1 MAAIPLDG
9 AAVAITG
16 AARGIGLRT
25 AEEFLRRGAR
35 VAIGDIDSA
44 AATEAAAGLRGEVH
58 AFPVDVS
65 RREAFASFLEGAEE
79 AVGPL
84 DVLVNNAG
92 VMPTGRFLEEPD
104 AVTATTIAVNLWGPI
119 WGMKLALPGMLER
132 GRGHVVNVAS
142 LMGKFYLPGI
152 ATYSGAKHGVVGL
165 SAAVRDE
172 LHGSGV
178 TVTTVL
184 PSAVET
190 ELISG
195 IKLPGALPRVKPE
208 DVAHAVVE
216 SCRKRQ
222 PEVSVPGWLGH
233 ATPVA
238 ELAPSRVVGLVRRLA
253 KHDRALDADAEARAA
268 YEARARRPSG
278 EDEG

>member
-1 MAAIPLDG
+1 MEAIELHG
-9 AAVAITG
+9 AGVAITG
-16 AARGIGLRT
+16 AARGIGLKT
-25 AEEFLRRGAR
+25 AETFLERGAR
-35 VAIGDIDSA
+35 VAIGDIDA
-44 AATEAAAGLRGEVH
+44 DAVVEAALALDGEAHGL
-58 AFPVDVS
+58 AVDVS
-65 RREAFASFLEGAEE
+65 DRDSFAAFLSAAET
-79 AVGPL
+79 AVGPIC
-84 DVLVNNAG
+84 VLVNNAG

-104 AVTATTIAVNLWGPI
+104 EVTETTVGVNLWGPI
-119 WGMKLALPGMLER
+119 WGMKLVLPGMVER

-172 LHGSGV
+172 LHGTGV

-190 ELISG
+190 ELITG
-195 IKLPGALPRVKPE
+195 INLPAALPRVKPE
-208 DVAHAVVE
+208 DVARAVVD

-238 ELAPSRVVGLVRRLA
+238 DLAPSRVVGLVRRLA
-253 KHDRALDADAEARAA
+253 KHDRALEADAAERAA
-268 YEARARRPSG
+268 YEARARKPG
-278 EDEG
+278 Q